1 MRRIVPEFIQTLLR
15 AAQAGRAALPTY
27 GVDDW
32 ESRPSPYRRQAC
44 QPGVDYV
51 WLEYVLD
58 AGEAIVSR
66 FDRDSVTQAWQAL
79 PEADHLRH
87 TLDWSGWTLQYRTSH
102 KEGYSYLYGR
112 HKQP

>member
-51 WLEYVLD
+51 WLE
-58 AGEAIVSR
+58 
-66 FDRDSVTQAWQAL
+66 
-79 PEADHLRH
+79 
-87 TLDWSGWTLQYRTSH
+87 
-102 KEGYSYLYGR
+102 
-112 HKQP
+112 